1 MLQPGLMMDAPL
13 LLSGIIEHA
22 AAQYGDVEV
31 VSRETHGPLHRYT
44 YAQCAARAKKLAN
57 ALAAM
62 GLQQGSAVGSIAW
75 NNHRH
80 LEAYYAVSGS
90 GMVMHTCN
98 PRLHPQQ
105 LIYIINHAED
115 QVVLFDATFAALIKG
130 IAAHCPQVRAWV
142 CLAEAAHS
150 PAIDGVA
157 NVISYEDL
165 IAPAS
170 EVFAWPAFDERSGAA
185 LCYTSG
191 TTGNPKGAL
200 YSHRAIVLNAITIC
214 IPGALGLSAQETM
227 LPVVPMFHI
236 NAWCIPYAAPV
247 AGTKLVLPG
256 PKLDGASLY
265 ELMESERVTVSA
277 GVPTIWQGL
286 IAHLDAHQ
294 LKFSTMRR
302 TATGGSAMPLAL
314 IAKFNDE
321 YEVDVRHGWG
331 MTETTAVATM
341 GVLTEQQKA
350 QWTPAERHALIAR
363 QGKSVFGIE
372 IKVVDDTG
380 ASLPRDGVSQGELM
394 VRGQWIIARYFKGE
408 SSPLVDGWFPTGDI
422 AVIAP
427 DGVMQI
433 RDRTKDVIKTGG
445 EWISSIDLENSAI
458 AHPAVAMAAVIGV
471 KHPKWDERPLL
482 FIVKKPG
489 QSLEKAEILAF
500 LAERVAKWWVPDD
513 VVFLDALPV
522 GGTGKV
528 QKAEL
533 RKQYGG
539 VFG

>member
-31 VSRETHGPLHRYT
+31 VSRETHGPLFRYT
-44 YAQCAARAKKLAN
+44 YAHCAARAKKLAN

-165 IAPAS
+165 IAAAS